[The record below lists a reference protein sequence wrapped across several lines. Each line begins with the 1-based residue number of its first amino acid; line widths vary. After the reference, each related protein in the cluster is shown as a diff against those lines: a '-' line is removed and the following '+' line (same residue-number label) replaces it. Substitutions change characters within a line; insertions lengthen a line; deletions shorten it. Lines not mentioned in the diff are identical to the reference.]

1 MMYIPTFGI
10 VSLKFDKKLAGVIRP
25 RVIITGTDVKQSA
38 IV

>member
-1 MMYIPTFGI
+1 MYIPAFGI
-10 VSLKFDKKLAGVIRP
+10 VSLKFDKKLAGVILP